1 MRKLL
6 LAVAVLAI
14 IVLIWY
20 LFIKPYD
27 YRVSFVAKTFPGT
40 INQTVKLWNSTL
52 QNPLPIEQEDV
63 NNFTQRLSMGDS
75 THIYKWE
82 INPINDSTSQVRVYV
97 KDPNHSLANKIK
109 IPFSETDFEKG
120 AKRNILQFMTNLAEH
135 SSKFKITIIGEDQ
148 YYDTYCAYVSLK
160 GTLFQKAAGMMQNYD
175 LFTTVLPDNGVA
187 ANGLPFVEITHWDQQ
202 TDSIAYNF
210 CFPILQTDNLP
221 VHPDLNYKKFN
232 GKKALKAIY
241 NGNYITSD
249 RAWYALQDYAKQN
262 KLEIEPLPVE
272 FFYSNP
278 NMGGDELGWKAE
290 IYLPLKE

>member
-1 MRKLL
+1 MRKLFLTITILVIAL
-6 LAVAVLAI
+6 LA
-14 IVLIWY
+14 WY
-20 LFIKPYD
+20 LFLKPFD

-52 QNPLPIEQEDV
+52 KNTQPIEQEDL

-82 INPINDSTSQVRVYV
+82 INPINDSTSQVRIYV

-109 IPFSETDFEKG
+109 IPFSETNFEKG
-120 AKRNILQFMTNLAEH
+120 AKKNILQFMTNLAEH
-135 SSKFKITIIGEDQ
+135 GSRFKVTIAGIDQ

-175 LFTTVLPDNGVA
+175 LFTTVLPNNGIAV
-187 ANGLPFVEITHWDQQ
+187 NGLPFVEITHWDQQ

-210 CFPILQTDNLP
+210 CFPIVQSDNLP
-221 VHPDLNYKKFN
+221 VHPDLKYKKFT
-232 GKKALKAIY
+232 GKRALKAIY

-249 RAWYALQDYAKQN
+249 RAWFALQDYAEKN
-262 KLEIEPLPVE
+262 KIDVIPLPVE
-272 FFYSNP
+272 YFYSNP
-278 NMGGDELGWKAE
+278 NMGGDELSWKAE
-290 IYLPLKE
+290 IYLPLKD